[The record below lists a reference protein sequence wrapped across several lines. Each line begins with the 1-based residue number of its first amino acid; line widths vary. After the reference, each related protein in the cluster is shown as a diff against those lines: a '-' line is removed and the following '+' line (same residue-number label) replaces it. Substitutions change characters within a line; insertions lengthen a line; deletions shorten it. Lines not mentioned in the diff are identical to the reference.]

1 MLHDVKIQPRMRGR
15 TISMTGPLLIA
26 QAQIPQAPITA
37 PQQISNINQILNAA
51 SICAIINW
59 AFWLIIVF
67 SIIFTL
73 LAAFKYL
80 TAAGDP
86 ERVASA
92 GRTLLYVVVA
102 IIVALI
108 AKGFPL
114 LISGV
119 VTGGLSGIGC

>member
-1 MLHDVKIQPRMRGR
+1 MKNILNFGKVLGFSAAASFLPFVAF
-15 TISMTGPLLIA
+15 A
-26 QAQIPQAPITA
+26 QVPPAPIAA
-37 PQQISNINQILNAA
+37 PGQIANINQILSSA

-59 AFWLIIVF
+59 IFWLIIIF

-73 LAAFKYL
+73 GAAFKYL

-86 ERVASA
+86 ERVKAA
-92 GRTLLYVVVA
+92 GTSLLYVAVA

-114 LISGV
+114 IISSFFG
-119 VTGGLSGIGC
+119 GGLSGVGC